1 MSDGGRAAESFVD
14 MEEVR
19 RVVSRFA
26 GSGNGGVKREEG
38 EMMDTLRELEAAARS
53 GQLSR
58 RDVLKRAAALGASA
72 PVIASLLAAC
82 ARQEATPTP
91 APAAQTPAA
100 ATPAPAASPTPAAAA
115 SPTPAPAA
123 KRGQGGLVKLL
134 WWQAP
139 TILNPHL
146 AQGSKDFNASRLVLE
161 PLADINDKGELVP
174 VLAAE
179 IPSVEN
185 GGVSKDAKTVT
196 WKLKKDVKWSDGQ
209 PFTSKDVKFTY
220 EYVIDEK
227 TTATTIA
234 NYTVIESIETPDD
247 YTVVI
252 RFKDP
257 NPAWMNV
264 FVGPYG
270 RILPQH
276 ILKDYVGE
284 KARTAPF
291 NLNPIGTGPYKV
303 KEFKPGDVVVYEM
316 NENYREPDKPYFAQ
330 VEFKGGGDATTAARA
345 VLQTGEVDYAWNL
358 QVEAQVL
365 DQLEKAGVGV
375 VEVIEGVYVERIL
388 VNMTDPRKEVDGERS
403 KLGVPHPWQSDLRV
417 RQAYA
422 LACQRDVIANTLYGR
437 AGKATSNI
445 LVAPERF
452 VSKNTSWKF
461 DLDAAAKLLDEAGW
475 TKGPD
480 GVRQKDGVRMEVVYQ
495 TTINPVRQKT
505 QEIIKSAFEK
515 LGIKVELKSIEASVF
530 FSSDPGNPDTAAH
543 FYADLE
549 MFTNGPS
556 STYPIDYM
564 VSWYGKPDNIA
575 QKANNWSG
583 NNYERWQNEEYDKL
597 YEQALVELDPKKQE
611 ELFIKMNDLVVNN
624 VVVIPLVHRNSV
636 SGRKKDLTGLELSR
650 WTDETWNIANWR
662 RSS

>member
-1 MSDGGRAAESFVD
+1 MPEFVRKQD
-14 MEEVR
+14 
-19 RVVSRFA
+19 A
-26 GSGNGGVKREEG
+26 IGATREEG
-38 EMMDTLRELEAAARS
+38 TAMDEVRALESAARS

-58 RDVLKRAAALGASA
+58 REVLKRAAALGLSA

-82 ARQEATPTP
+82 ARGEATPTP

-100 ATPAPAASPTPAAAA
+100 RTPAAGASPTPAGGA
-115 SPTPAPAA
+115 SPTAAPAGR
-123 KRGQGGLVKLL
+123 RGEGGLVKLL

-139 TILNPHL
+139 TILNPHFS
-146 AQGSKDFNASRLVLE
+146 QGTKDFDGSRIVLE
-161 PLADINDKGELVP
+161 PLADVNDKGELVP
-174 VLAAE
+174 ILAAE

-196 WKLKKDVKWSDGQ
+196 WKLKRDVKWSDGQ

-220 EYVIDEK
+220 EFVIDEK
-227 TTATTIA
+227 AATTTMG
-234 NYTVIESIETPDD
+234 NYQVIESVETPDD

-252 RFKDP
+252 HFKNP

-270 RILPQH
+270 MILPEH
-276 ILKDYVGE
+276 VLRDYMGE
-284 KARTAPF
+284 KARNAPF
-291 NLNPIGTGPYKV
+291 NLNPVGTGPYKV
-303 KEFKPGDVVVYEM
+303 KEFRPGDVVVYEM

-330 VEFKGGGDATTAARA
+330 VEMKGGGDATTAARA

-365 DQLEKAGVGV
+365 DQLEKTGVGV
-375 VEVIEGVYVERIL
+375 VEVIQGVNVERIL

-403 KLGVPHPWQSDLRV
+403 KLGVPHPWQSDLKV

-422 LACQRDVIANTLYGR
+422 LACRRDVIANTLYGR
-437 AGKATSNI
+437 AGQATANI

-461 DLDAAAKLLDEAGW
+461 DLDEAARLLDEAGW

-480 GVRQKDGVRMEVVYQ
+480 GVRQKDGVRMEIIYQ
-495 TTINPVRQKT
+495 TTVNPVRQKT
-505 QEIIKSAFEK
+505 QEIIKSAFEQ
-515 LGIKVELKSIEASVF
+515 LGIKVELKSIDASVF

-543 FYADLE
+543 FYADIE
-549 MFTNGPS
+549 MFTNGPTS
-556 STYPIDYM
+556 VYPVDYM
-564 VSWYGKPDNIA
+564 ISWYGKPDNIA

-583 NNYERWQNEEYDKL
+583 NNYERWQNDEYDKA
-597 YEQALVELDPKKQE
+597 YEQALVELDPQKQA

-624 VVVIPLVHRNSV
+624 VVVIPLVHRHSV
-636 SGRKKDLTGLELSR
+636 SGRAKNLTGLELSR

>member
-1 MSDGGRAAESFVD
+1 M
-14 MEEVR
+14 
-19 RVVSRFA
+19 
-26 GSGNGGVKREEG
+26 REELRKSAG
-38 EMMDTLRELEAAARS
+38 VGATSEEGTVMDELRQLEEAARS

-58 RDVLKRAAALGASA
+58 REVLKRAAVLGLSA
-72 PVIASLLAAC
+72 PAIASLLAAC
-82 ARQEATPTP
+82 AGGGATPTP

-100 ATPAPAASPTPAAAA
+100 TTPQPAASPTPAAAA
-115 SPTPAPAA
+115 SPTAAPAGR
-123 KRGQGGLVKLL
+123 RGEGGLVKLL

-139 TILNPHL
+139 TILNPHFS
-146 AQGSKDFNASRLVLE
+146 QGTKDFDASRIVLE
-161 PLADINDKGELVP
+161 PLADVNDKGELVP
-174 VLAAE
+174 ILAAE

-196 WKLKKDVKWSDGQ
+196 WKLKRDVKWSDGQ

-220 EYVIDEK
+220 EFVIDEK
-227 TTATTIA
+227 AATTTMG
-234 NYTVIESIETPDD
+234 NYQVIESIETPDD

-252 RFKDP
+252 HFKNP

-270 RILPQH
+270 MILPEH
-276 ILKDYVGE
+276 VLRDYMGE
-284 KARTAPF
+284 KARNAPF

-303 KEFKPGDVVVYEM
+303 KEFRPGDVVVYEM

-330 VEFKGGGDATTAARA
+330 VEMKGGGDATTAARA

-365 DQLEKAGVGV
+365 DQLEKTGVGV
-375 VEVIEGVYVERIL
+375 VEVIQGVNVERIL

-403 KLGVPHPWQSDLRV
+403 KLGVPHPWQSDLKV

-422 LACQRDVIANTLYGR
+422 LACRRDVIANTLYGR
-437 AGKATSNI
+437 AGQATANI

-461 DLDAAAKLLDEAGW
+461 DLDEAARLLDEAGW
-475 TKGPD
+475 VKGPD
-480 GVRQKDGVRMEVVYQ
+480 GVRQKDGVRMEIVYQ
-495 TTINPVRQKT
+495 TTVNPVRQKT
-505 QEIIKSAFEK
+505 QEIIKSAFEQ
-515 LGIKVELKSIEASVF
+515 LGIKVELKSIDASVF

-543 FYADLE
+543 FYADIE

-556 STYPIDYM
+556 SVYPVDYM
-564 VSWYGKPDNIA
+564 LSWYGKPDNIA

-583 NNYERWQNEEYDKL
+583 NNYERWQNDEYDKL
-597 YEQALVELDPKKQE
+597 YEQALVELDPQKQA

-636 SGRKKDLTGLELSR
+636 SGHAKNLTGLELSR

>member
-1 MSDGGRAAESFVD
+1 MRRGIPDGGDELGAT
-14 MEEVR
+14 
-19 RVVSRFA
+19 
-26 GSGNGGVKREEG
+26 REEG
-38 EMMDTLRELEAAARS
+38 VPVDELKQLEAAARA

-58 RDVLKRAAALGASA
+58 REVLKRAAALGLSA

-82 ARQEATPTP
+82 ARPQATPTT
-91 APAAQTPAA
+91 APAAQTPAPT
-100 ATPAPAASPTPAAAA
+100 TPAPAASPTPAAAA
-115 SPTPAPAA
+115 SPTPAAG
-123 KRGQGGLVKLL
+123 KRGEGGLVKLL

-146 AQGSKDFNASRLVLE
+146 AQGTKDFDASRIVME
-161 PLADINDKGELVP
+161 PLADVNDAGELVP
-174 VLAAE
+174 ILAAE

-185 GGVSKDAKTVT
+185 GGVAKDAKSVT
-196 WKLKKDVKWSDGQ
+196 WKLKRNVKWSDGT

-220 EYVIDEK
+220 EYVINEA
-227 TTATTIA
+227 TTATTMG
-234 NYTVIESIETPDD
+234 NYQVIESIETPDD

-252 RFKDP
+252 KFKNP

-270 RILPQH
+270 MILPEH
-276 ILKDYVGE
+276 VLRDYVGE
-284 KARTAPF
+284 KARNAPF

-303 KEFKPGDVVVYEM
+303 KEFRPGDVVVYVI
-316 NENYREPDKPYFAQ
+316 NENDREPDKPYFAQ
-330 VEFKGGGDATTAARA
+330 VEMKGGGDATTAARA

-358 QVEAQVL
+358 QVEATVL

-375 VEVIEGVYVERIL
+375 VEVIEGVNVERIL
-388 VNMTDPRKEVDGERS
+388 INMTDPRKEVDGERS

-461 DLDAAAKLLDEAGW
+461 DLNEAAKLLDEAGW

-480 GVRQKDGVRMEVVYQ
+480 GVRQKDGVRMEIVYQ
-495 TTINPVRQKT
+495 TSINPVRQKT
-505 QEIIKSAFEK
+505 QEIIKNAFEQ

-530 FSSDPGNPDTAAH
+530 FSSDPGNPDTYAH
-543 FYADLE
+543 FYTDIE

-556 STYPIDYM
+556 STYPLDYM
-564 VSWYGKPDNIA
+564 ISWYGKEDNIA
-575 QKANNWSG
+575 QKANNWAG
-583 NNYERWQNEEYDKL
+583 NNIERWQNEEYDKL
-597 YEQALVELDPKKQE
+597 FEQAQTELDPKKQE

>member
-1 MSDGGRAAESFVD
+1 MRRGIPDGGDELGAT
-14 MEEVR
+14 
-19 RVVSRFA
+19 
-26 GSGNGGVKREEG
+26 REEG
-38 EMMDTLRELEAAARS
+38 VPMDELKQLEAAARA

-58 RDVLKRAAALGASA
+58 REVLKRAAALGLSA

-82 ARQEATPTP
+82 ARPEATPTT
-91 APAAQTPAA
+91 APAAQTPAPT
-100 ATPAPAASPTPAAAA
+100 TPASAASPTPAAAA
-115 SPTPAPAA
+115 SPTPAAG
-123 KRGQGGLVKLL
+123 KRGEGGLVKLL

-146 AQGSKDFNASRLVLE
+146 AQGTKDFDASRIVME
-161 PLADINDKGELVP
+161 PLADVNDAGELVP
-174 VLAAE
+174 ILAEE

-185 GGVSKDAKTVT
+185 GGVAKDAKSVT
-196 WKLKKDVKWSDGQ
+196 WKLKRNVKWSDGT
-209 PFTSKDVKFTY
+209 PFTSQDVKFTY
-220 EYVIDEK
+220 EYVINEA
-227 TTATTIA
+227 TTATTMG
-234 NYTVIESIETPDD
+234 NYQVIESIETPDD

-252 RFKDP
+252 KFKNP

-270 RILPQH
+270 MILPEH
-276 ILKDYVGE
+276 VLRDYVGE
-284 KARTAPF
+284 KARNAPF

-303 KEFKPGDVVVYEM
+303 KEFRPGDVVVYEI
-316 NENYREPDKPYFAQ
+316 NENYREADKPYFAQ
-330 VEFKGGGDATTAARA
+330 VEMKGGGDATTAARA

-358 QVEAQVL
+358 QVEATVL

-375 VEVIEGVYVERIL
+375 VEVIEGVFVERIL
-388 VNMTDPRKEVDGERS
+388 INMTDPRKEVDGERS

-461 DLDAAAKLLDEAGW
+461 DLNEAAKLLDEAGW

-480 GVRQKDGVRMEVVYQ
+480 GVRQKDGVRMEIVYQ
-495 TTINPVRQKT
+495 TSINPVRQKT
-505 QEIIKSAFEK
+505 QEIIKNAFEQ

-530 FSSDPGNPDTAAH
+530 FSSDPGNPDTYAH
-543 FYADLE
+543 FYTDIE

-556 STYPIDYM
+556 STYPLDYM
-564 VSWYGKPDNIA
+564 ISWYGKEDNIA
-575 QKANNWSG
+575 QKANNWAG
-583 NNYERWQNEEYDKL
+583 NNVERWQNEEYDKL
-597 YEQALVELDPKKQE
+597 FEQAQTELDPKKQE

>member
-1 MSDGGRAAESFVD
+1 MRRGIPDGGDELGAT
-14 MEEVR
+14 
-19 RVVSRFA
+19 
-26 GSGNGGVKREEG
+26 REEG
-38 EMMDTLRELEAAARS
+38 VPVDELKQLEAAARA

-58 RDVLKRAAALGASA
+58 REVLKRAAALGLSA

-82 ARQEATPTP
+82 ARPQATPTT
-91 APAAQTPAA
+91 APAAQTPAPT
-100 ATPAPAASPTPAAAA
+100 TPAPAASPTPAAAA
-115 SPTPAPAA
+115 SPTPAAG
-123 KRGQGGLVKLL
+123 KRGEGGLVKLL

-146 AQGSKDFNASRLVLE
+146 AQGTKDFDASRIVME
-161 PLADINDKGELVP
+161 PLADVNDAGELVP
-174 VLAAE
+174 ILAAE

-185 GGVSKDAKTVT
+185 GGVAKDAKSVT
-196 WKLKKDVKWSDGQ
+196 WKLKRNVKWSDGT

-220 EYVIDEK
+220 EYVINEA
-227 TTATTIA
+227 TTATTMG
-234 NYTVIESIETPDD
+234 NYQVIESIETPDD

-252 RFKDP
+252 KFKNP

-270 RILPQH
+270 MILPEH
-276 ILKDYVGE
+276 VLRDYVGE
-284 KARTAPF
+284 KARNAPF

-303 KEFKPGDVVVYEM
+303 KEFRPGDVVVYEI

-330 VEFKGGGDATTAARA
+330 VEMKGGGDATTAARA

-358 QVEAQVL
+358 QVEATVL

-375 VEVIEGVYVERIL
+375 VEVIEGVNVERIL
-388 VNMTDPRKEVDGERS
+388 INMTDPRKEVDGERS

-461 DLDAAAKLLDEAGW
+461 DLNEAAKLLDEAGW

-480 GVRQKDGVRMEVVYQ
+480 GVRQKDGVRMEIVYQ
-495 TTINPVRQKT
+495 TSINPVRQKT
-505 QEIIKSAFEK
+505 QEIIKNAFEQ

-530 FSSDPGNPDTAAH
+530 FSSDPGNPDTYAH
-543 FYADLE
+543 FYTDIE

-556 STYPIDYM
+556 STYPLDYM
-564 VSWYGKPDNIA
+564 ISWYGKEDNIA
-575 QKANNWSG
+575 QKANNWAG
-583 NNYERWQNEEYDKL
+583 NNIERWQNEEYDKL
-597 YEQALVELDPKKQE
+597 FEQAQTELDPKKQE

>member
-1 MSDGGRAAESFVD
+1 M
-14 MEEVR
+14 
-19 RVVSRFA
+19 
-26 GSGNGGVKREEG
+26 REELRKSVG
-38 EMMDTLRELEAAARS
+38 AGATSEEGTVMDELRQLEEAARS

-58 RDVLKRAAALGASA
+58 REVLKRAAALGLSA

-82 ARQEATPTP
+82 ARGEATPTP
-91 APAAQTPAA
+91 ATAGQTPAA
-100 ATPAPAASPTPAAAA
+100 GETPAGTSPTAAGEASPTA
-115 SPTPAPAA
+115 APAGR
-123 KRGQGGLVKLL
+123 RGEGGLVKLL

-146 AQGSKDFNASRLVLE
+146 AQGTKDFDASRIVLE
-161 PLADINDKGELVP
+161 PLADINDAGELVP

-185 GGVSKDAKTVT
+185 GGVSSDAKTVT
-196 WKLKKDVKWSDGQ
+196 WKLKQGVTWSDGT

-220 EYVIDEK
+220 EFVINEA
-227 TTATTIA
+227 TTATTLG
-234 NYTVIESIETPDD
+234 NYTVIESVETPDD

-252 RFKDP
+252 HFKNP
-257 NPAWMNV
+257 NPGWMNV

-270 RILPQH
+270 MILPEH
-276 ILKDYVGE
+276 VLRDYIGE
-284 KARTAPF
+284 KARNAPF
-291 NLNPIGTGPYKV
+291 NLNPVGTGPYKV
-303 KEFKPGDVVVYEM
+303 KEFRPGDVVVYEM

-330 VEFKGGGDATTAARA
+330 VEMKGGGDATTAARA

-365 DQLEKAGVGV
+365 DQLERNGVGV
-375 VEVIEGVYVERIL
+375 VEVIEGVNVERIL

-437 AGKATSNI
+437 AGQATANI

-461 DLDAAAKLLDEAGW
+461 DLDEAARLLDEAGW

-480 GVRQKDGVRMEVVYQ
+480 GVRQKDGVRMEILYQ
-495 TTINPVRQKT
+495 TSINPVRQKT
-505 QEIIKSAFEK
+505 QEIIKNAFEQ
-515 LGIKVELKSIEASVF
+515 LGIKVELKSIDASVF
-530 FSSDPGNPDTAAH
+530 FSSDPGNPDTYAH
-543 FYADLE
+543 FYADIE
-549 MFTNGPS
+549 MFTNGPAS
-556 STYPIDYM
+556 PYPLDYM
-564 VSWYGKPDNIA
+564 LSWYGREDNIA
-575 QKANNWSG
+575 QKANNWAG
-583 NNYERWQNEEYDKL
+583 NNIERWQNEEYDRAF
-597 YEQALVELDPKKQE
+597 EQAQTELDPDKQA

-636 SGRKKDLTGLELSR
+636 SGRAKNLTGLELSR

>member
-1 MSDGGRAAESFVD
+1 MRRGIRDGSDELGAT
-14 MEEVR
+14 
-19 RVVSRFA
+19 
-26 GSGNGGVKREEG
+26 REEG
-38 EMMDTLRELEAAARS
+38 VPMDELKQLEAAARA

-58 RDVLKRAAALGASA
+58 REVLKRAAALGLSA

-82 ARQEATPTP
+82 ARQQATPTT
-91 APAAQTPAA
+91 APAAQTPAPT
-100 ATPAPAASPTPAAAA
+100 TPAPAASPTPAAAA
-115 SPTPAPAA
+115 SPTPAAG
-123 KRGQGGLVKLL
+123 KRGEGGLVKLL

-146 AQGSKDFNASRLVLE
+146 AQGAKDFDASRIVME
-161 PLADINDKGELVP
+161 PLADVNDAGELVP
-174 VLAAE
+174 ILAEE

-185 GGVSKDAKTVT
+185 GGVAKDAKSVT
-196 WKLKKDVKWSDGQ
+196 WKLKRNVKWSDGT

-220 EYVIDEK
+220 EYVINEA
-227 TTATTIA
+227 TTATTMG
-234 NYTVIESIETPDD
+234 NYQVIESIETPDD

-252 RFKDP
+252 KFKDP

-264 FVGPYG
+264 FVGSIG
-270 RILPQH
+270 KILPEH
-276 ILKDYVGE
+276 VLRDYVGE
-284 KARTAPF
+284 KARNAPF

-303 KEFKPGDVVVYEM
+303 KEFRPGDVVVYEI

-330 VEFKGGGDATTAARA
+330 VEMKGGGDATTAARA
-345 VLQTGEVDYAWNL
+345 VLQTGEVDYGWNL
-358 QVEAQVL
+358 QVEPTVL
-365 DQLEKAGVGV
+365 DQIERAGVGV
-375 VEVIEGVYVERIL
+375 VEVIEGVWVERIL
-388 VNMTDPRKEVDGERS
+388 INMTDPRKEVEGERS

-437 AGKATSNI
+437 AGKVTSNI

-461 DLDAAAKLLDEAGW
+461 DLNEAAKLLDEAGW

-480 GVRQKDGVRMEVVYQ
+480 GVRQKDGVRMEIVYQ

-505 QEIIKSAFEK
+505 QEIIKNAFEQ

-543 FYADLE
+543 FYADIQ
-549 MFTNGPS
+549 MFTNGPT
-556 STYPIDYM
+556 STYPLDYM
-564 VSWYGKPDNIA
+564 ISWYGKEDNIA
-575 QKANNWSG
+575 QKANNWAG
-583 NNYERWQNEEYDKL
+583 NNIERWQNEEYDKL
-597 YEQALVELDPKKQE
+597 FEQAQTELDPKKQE
-611 ELFIKMNDLVVNN
+611 DLFIKMNDLVVNN
-624 VVVIPLVHRNSV
+624 VVEIPLVHRNSV

-650 WTDETWNIANWR
+650 WTDQTWNIANWR

>member
-1 MSDGGRAAESFVD
+1 MRRGIPDGGDELGAT
-14 MEEVR
+14 
-19 RVVSRFA
+19 
-26 GSGNGGVKREEG
+26 REEG
-38 EMMDTLRELEAAARS
+38 VVMDELKQLEAAART
-53 GQLSR
+53 GQLNR
-58 RDVLKRAAALGASA
+58 REVLKRAAALGFSA
-72 PVIASLLAAC
+72 PAIAALLAAC
-82 ARQEATPTP
+82 ARQEATPTT
-91 APAAQTPAA
+91 APAAQTPAPT
-100 ATPAPAASPTPAAAA
+100 TPAPAGTPTPAAAA
-115 SPTPAPAA
+115 SPTPAPVAQ
-123 KRGQGGLVKLL
+123 RGQGGLVKLL

-146 AQGSKDFNASRLVLE
+146 AQGTKDFDASRIVME
-161 PLADINDKGELVP
+161 PLADVNDAGELVP
-174 VLAAE
+174 ILAEE

-185 GGVSKDAKTVT
+185 GGVAKDAKSVT
-196 WKLKKDVKWSDGQ
+196 WKLKRNVKWSDGT

-220 EYVIDEK
+220 EYVINEA
-227 TTATTIA
+227 TTATTMG
-234 NYTVIESIETPDD
+234 NYQVIESIETPDD

-252 RFKDP
+252 KFKNP

-270 RILPQH
+270 MILPEH
-276 ILKDYVGE
+276 VLRDYVGE
-284 KARTAPF
+284 KARNAPF
-291 NLNPIGTGPYKV
+291 NLNPIGTGAYKV
-303 KEFKPGDVVVYEM
+303 KEFRPGDVVVYEI

-330 VEFKGGGDATTAARA
+330 VEMKGGGDATTAARA

-358 QVEAQVL
+358 QVEATVL

-375 VEVIEGVYVERIL
+375 VEVIEGVNVERIL
-388 VNMTDPRKEVDGERS
+388 INMTDPRKEVDGERS

-417 RQAYA
+417 RRAYA

-461 DLDAAAKLLDEAGW
+461 DLNEAAKLLDEAGW

-480 GVRQKDGVRMEVVYQ
+480 GVRQKDGVRMEIVYQ
-495 TTINPVRQKT
+495 TSINPVRQKT
-505 QEIIKSAFEK
+505 QEIIKNAFEQ

-530 FSSDPGNPDTAAH
+530 FSSDPGNPDTYAH
-543 FYADLE
+543 FYTDIE

-556 STYPIDYM
+556 STYPLDYM
-564 VSWYGKPDNIA
+564 ISWYGKEDNIA
-575 QKANNWSG
+575 QKANNWAG
-583 NNYERWQNEEYDKL
+583 NNIERWQNEEYDKL
-597 YEQALVELDPKKQE
+597 FEQAQTELDPKKQE

-624 VVVIPLVHRNSV
+624 VVIIPLVHRNGV
-636 SGRKKDLTGLELSR
+636 SGRKKNLTGLELSR

-662 RSS
+662 RSG

>member
-1 MSDGGRAAESFVD
+1 M
-14 MEEVR
+14 
-19 RVVSRFA
+19 VSRFI
-26 GSGNGGVKREEG
+26 GSGDGGVKREEG
-38 EMMDTLRELEAAARS
+38 ETMETLRELEAAARS

-185 GGVSKDAKTVT
+185 GGVSEDAKSVT

-556 STYPIDYM
+556 STYPVDYM

-636 SGRKKDLTGLELSR
+636 SGRKKDLTDLELSR
-650 WTDETWNIANWR
+650 WTDETWNIANWQ

>member
-1 MSDGGRAAESFVD
+1 MTPSCDWVSLLSESS
-14 MEEVR
+14 VR
-19 RVVSRFA
+19 RVAASRA
-26 GSGNGGVKREEG
+26 VGGWASRAPNTPK
-38 EMMDTLRELEAAARS
+38 AA
-53 GQLSR
+53 
-58 RDVLKRAAALGASA
+58 
-72 PVIASLLAAC
+72 
-82 ARQEATPTP
+82 PTA
-91 APAAQTPAA
+91 APAAQTPAPT
-100 ATPAPAASPTPAAAA
+100 TPAPAASPTPAAAA
-115 SPTPAPAA
+115 SPTPAAG
-123 KRGQGGLVKLL
+123 KRGEGGLVKLL

-146 AQGSKDFNASRLVLE
+146 AQGTKDFDASRIVME
-161 PLADINDKGELVP
+161 PLADVNDAGELVP
-174 VLAAE
+174 ILAEE

-185 GGVSKDAKTVT
+185 GGVAKDAKSVT
-196 WKLKKDVKWSDGQ
+196 WKLKRNVKWSDGT

-220 EYVIDEK
+220 EYVINEA
-227 TTATTIA
+227 TTATTVG
-234 NYTVIESIETPDD
+234 NYQVIESVETPDD

-252 RFKDP
+252 KFKNP

-270 RILPQH
+270 MILPEH
-276 ILKDYVGE
+276 VLRDYVGE
-284 KARTAPF
+284 KARNAPF

-303 KEFKPGDVVVYEM
+303 KEFRPGDVVVYEI
-316 NENYREPDKPYFAQ
+316 NEHYREPDKPYFAQ
-330 VEFKGGGDATTAARA
+330 VEMKGGGDATTAARA

-358 QVEAQVL
+358 QVEATVL

-375 VEVIEGVYVERIL
+375 VEVIEGVIVERIL
-388 VNMTDPRKEVDGERS
+388 INMTDPRKEVDGERS

-461 DLDAAAKLLDEAGW
+461 DLNEAAKLLDEAGW

-480 GVRQKDGVRMEVVYQ
+480 GVRQKDGVRMEIVYQ
-495 TTINPVRQKT
+495 TSINPVRQKT
-505 QEIIKSAFEK
+505 QEIIKNAFEQ
-515 LGIKVELKSIEASVF
+515 LGIKVELKSIDASVF
-530 FSSDPGNPDTAAH
+530 FSSDPGNPDTYAH
-543 FYADLE
+543 FYTDIE
-549 MFTNGPS
+549 MFTNGPA
-556 STYPIDYM
+556 STYPLDYM
-564 VSWYGKPDNIA
+564 ISWYGKEDNIA

-583 NNYERWQNEEYDKL
+583 NNIERWQNEEYDKL
-597 YEQALVELDPKKQE
+597 FEQAQTELDPKKQE

-636 SGRKKDLTGLELSR
+636 SGRKKNLTGLELSR

>member
-1 MSDGGRAAESFVD
+1 MRRGIPDGGDELGAT
-14 MEEVR
+14 
-19 RVVSRFA
+19 
-26 GSGNGGVKREEG
+26 REEG
-38 EMMDTLRELEAAARS
+38 VVMDELKQLEAAART

-58 RDVLKRAAALGASA
+58 REVLKRAAALGLSA

-82 ARQEATPTP
+82 ARQQATPTT
-91 APAAQTPAA
+91 APAAQTPAPT
-100 ATPAPAASPTPAAAA
+100 TPAPAASPTPAAAA
-115 SPTPAPAA
+115 SPTPAAG
-123 KRGQGGLVKLL
+123 KRGEGGLVKLL

-146 AQGSKDFNASRLVLE
+146 AQGTKDFDASRIVME
-161 PLADINDKGELVP
+161 PLADVNDAGELVP
-174 VLAAE
+174 ILAEE

-185 GGVSKDAKTVT
+185 GGVASDAKSVT
-196 WKLKKDVKWSDGQ
+196 WKLKRNVKWSDGT

-220 EYVIDEK
+220 EYVINEA
-227 TTATTIA
+227 TTATTMG
-234 NYTVIESIETPDD
+234 NYQVIESIETPDD

-252 RFKDP
+252 KFKNP

-270 RILPQH
+270 MILPEH
-276 ILKDYVGE
+276 VLRDYVGE
-284 KARTAPF
+284 KARNAPF

-303 KEFKPGDVVVYEM
+303 KEFRPGDVVVYEI

-330 VEFKGGGDATTAARA
+330 VEMKGGGDATTAARA

-358 QVEAQVL
+358 QVEATVL

-375 VEVIEGVYVERIL
+375 VEVIEGVNVERIL

-461 DLDAAAKLLDEAGW
+461 DLNEAAKLLDEAGW

-480 GVRQKDGVRMEVVYQ
+480 GIRQKDGVRMEIVYQ
-495 TTINPVRQKT
+495 TSINPVRQKT
-505 QEIIKSAFEK
+505 QEIIKNAFEQ

-530 FSSDPGNPDTAAH
+530 FSSDPGNPDTYAH
-543 FYADLE
+543 FYTDIE
-549 MFTNGPS
+549 MFTNGPA
-556 STYPIDYM
+556 STYPLDYM
-564 VSWYGKPDNIA
+564 ISWYGKEDNIA
-575 QKANNWSG
+575 QKANNWAG
-583 NNYERWQNEEYDKL
+583 NNIERWQNEEYDKL
-597 YEQALVELDPKKQE
+597 FEQAQTELDPKKQE

>member
-1 MSDGGRAAESFVD
+1 
-14 MEEVR
+14 ME
-19 RVVSRFA
+19 
-26 GSGNGGVKREEG
+26 
-38 EMMDTLRELEAAARS
+38 TLRELEAAARL

-91 APAAQTPAA
+91 ASAAQTPAA

-185 GGVSKDAKTVT
+185 GGVSEDAKSVT

-330 VEFKGGGDATTAARA
+330 VEFKGGGDATTAAWA

-437 AGKATSNI
+437 AGKAASNI
-445 LVAPERF
+445 LVAPECF
-452 VSKNTSWKF
+452 VSKNTSWKL

-480 GVRQKDGVRMEVVYQ
+480 GVR
-495 TTINPVRQKT
+495 
-505 QEIIKSAFEK
+505 
-515 LGIKVELKSIEASVF
+515 
-530 FSSDPGNPDTAAH
+530 
-543 FYADLE
+543 
-549 MFTNGPS
+549 
-556 STYPIDYM
+556 
-564 VSWYGKPDNIA
+564 
-575 QKANNWSG
+575 
-583 NNYERWQNEEYDKL
+583 
-597 YEQALVELDPKKQE
+597 
-611 ELFIKMNDLVVNN
+611 
-624 VVVIPLVHRNSV
+624 
-636 SGRKKDLTGLELSR
+636 
-650 WTDETWNIANWR
+650 
-662 RSS
+662 

>member
-1 MSDGGRAAESFVD
+1 MRRGIPDGGDELGAT
-14 MEEVR
+14 
-19 RVVSRFA
+19 
-26 GSGNGGVKREEG
+26 REEG
-38 EMMDTLRELEAAARS
+38 VPVDELKQLEAAARA

-58 RDVLKRAAALGASA
+58 REVLKRAAALGLSA

-82 ARQEATPTP
+82 ARQQATPTT
-91 APAAQTPAA
+91 APAAQTPAPT
-100 ATPAPAASPTPAAAA
+100 TPAPAASPTSAAAA
-115 SPTPAPAA
+115 SPTPAAG
-123 KRGQGGLVKLL
+123 KRGEGGLVKLL

-146 AQGSKDFNASRLVLE
+146 AQGTKDFDASRIVME
-161 PLADINDKGELVP
+161 PLADVNDAGELVP
-174 VLAAE
+174 ILAEE

-185 GGVSKDAKTVT
+185 GGVAKDAKSVT
-196 WKLKKDVKWSDGQ
+196 WKLKRNVKWSDGT

-220 EYVIDEK
+220 EYVINEA
-227 TTATTIA
+227 TTATTMG
-234 NYTVIESIETPDD
+234 NYQVIESIETPDD

-252 RFKDP
+252 KFKNP

-270 RILPQH
+270 MILPEH
-276 ILKDYVGE
+276 VLRDYVGE
-284 KARTAPF
+284 KARNAPF

-303 KEFKPGDVVVYEM
+303 KEFRPGDVVVYEI

-330 VEFKGGGDATTAARA
+330 VEMKGGGDATTAARA

-358 QVEAQVL
+358 QVEATVL

-375 VEVIEGVYVERIL
+375 VEVIEGVNVERIL
-388 VNMTDPRKEVDGERS
+388 INMTDPRKEVDGERS

-437 AGKATSNI
+437 GGKATSNI

-461 DLDAAAKLLDEAGW
+461 DLNEAAKLLDEAGW

-480 GVRQKDGVRMEVVYQ
+480 GVRQKDGVRMEIVYQ

-505 QEIIKSAFEK
+505 QEIIKNAFEQ

-543 FYADLE
+543 FYADIE
-549 MFTNGPS
+549 MFTNGPTS
-556 STYPIDYM
+556 VYPIEYM
-564 VSWYGKPDNIA
+564 ISWYGKPDNIA

-597 YEQALVELDPKKQE
+597 FEQAQTELDPKKQE

>member
-1 MSDGGRAAESFVD
+1 MSDGGRAAGSFVD

-19 RVVSRFA
+19 RMVSRFA

-38 EMMDTLRELEAAARS
+38 ETMDTLRELEAAARS

-196 WKLKKDVKWSDGQ
+196 WKLKKGVKWSDGQ

-316 NENYREPDKPYFAQ
+316 NENYREPDNRTSHRSSSRVAVTRPRRHGPCCRPVKS
-330 VEFKGGGDATTAARA
+330 TTPG
-345 VLQTGEVDYAWNL
+345 TC
-358 QVEAQVL
+358 
-365 DQLEKAGVGV
+365 
-375 VEVIEGVYVERIL
+375 
-388 VNMTDPRKEVDGERS
+388 RS
-403 KLGVPHPWQSDLRV
+403 RRRYS
-417 RQAYA
+417 
-422 LACQRDVIANTLYGR
+422 
-437 AGKATSNI
+437 
-445 LVAPERF
+445 
-452 VSKNTSWKF
+452 TSWK
-461 DLDAAAKLLDEAGW
+461 
-475 TKGPD
+475 
-480 GVRQKDGVRMEVVYQ
+480 R
-495 TTINPVRQKT
+495 
-505 QEIIKSAFEK
+505 
-515 LGIKVELKSIEASVF
+515 LG
-530 FSSDPGNPDTAAH
+530 
-543 FYADLE
+543 
-549 MFTNGPS
+549 
-556 STYPIDYM
+556 
-564 VSWYGKPDNIA
+564 
-575 QKANNWSG
+575 
-583 NNYERWQNEEYDKL
+583 
-597 YEQALVELDPKKQE
+597 
-611 ELFIKMNDLVVNN
+611 
-624 VVVIPLVHRNSV
+624 SV
-636 SGRKKDLTGLELSR
+636 SS
-650 WTDETWNIANWR
+650 
-662 RSS
+662 RSSKASTSSGSW

>member
-1 MSDGGRAAESFVD
+1 MRRGIPDGGDESG
-14 MEEVR
+14 
-19 RVVSRFA
+19 A
-26 GSGNGGVKREEG
+26 TREEG
-38 EMMDTLRELEAAARS
+38 VVMDELKQLEAAART

-58 RDVLKRAAALGASA
+58 REVLKRAAALGLSA

-82 ARQEATPTP
+82 ARQQATPTT
-91 APAAQTPAA
+91 APAAQTPAPT
-100 ATPAPAASPTPAAAA
+100 TPAPAASPTPAAAA
-115 SPTPAPAA
+115 SPTPAAG
-123 KRGQGGLVKLL
+123 KRGEGGLVKLL

-146 AQGSKDFNASRLVLE
+146 AQGTKDFDASRIVME
-161 PLADINDKGELVP
+161 PLADVNDAGELVP
-174 VLAAE
+174 ILAEE

-185 GGVSKDAKTVT
+185 GGVAKDAKSVT
-196 WKLKKDVKWSDGQ
+196 WKLKRNVKWSDGT

-220 EYVIDEK
+220 EYVINEA
-227 TTATTIA
+227 TTATTMG
-234 NYTVIESIETPDD
+234 NYQVIESIETPDD

-252 RFKDP
+252 KFKNP

-270 RILPQH
+270 MILPEH
-276 ILKDYVGE
+276 VLRDYVGE
-284 KARTAPF
+284 KARNAPF

-303 KEFKPGDVVVYEM
+303 KEFRPGDVVVYEI

-330 VEFKGGGDATTAARA
+330 VEMKGGGDATTAARA

-358 QVEAQVL
+358 QVEATVL

-375 VEVIEGVYVERIL
+375 VEVIEGVNVERIL

-461 DLDAAAKLLDEAGW
+461 DLNEAAKLLDEAGW

-480 GVRQKDGVRMEVVYQ
+480 GVRQKDGVRMEIVYQ
-495 TTINPVRQKT
+495 TSINPVRQKT
-505 QEIIKSAFEK
+505 QEIIKNAFEQ

-530 FSSDPGNPDTAAH
+530 FSSDPGNPDTYAH
-543 FYADLE
+543 FYTDIE
-549 MFTNGPS
+549 MFTNGPA
-556 STYPIDYM
+556 STYPLDYM
-564 VSWYGKPDNIA
+564 ISWYGKEDNIA
-575 QKANNWSG
+575 QKANNWAG
-583 NNYERWQNEEYDKL
+583 NNIERWQNEEYDKL
-597 YEQALVELDPKKQE
+597 FEQAQTELDPKKQE

>member
-1 MSDGGRAAESFVD
+1 MRRGIPDGGDELGAT
-14 MEEVR
+14 
-19 RVVSRFA
+19 
-26 GSGNGGVKREEG
+26 REEG
-38 EMMDTLRELEAAARS
+38 VPVDELKQLEAAARA

-58 RDVLKRAAALGASA
+58 REVLKRAAALGLSA

-82 ARQEATPTP
+82 ARPQATPTT
-91 APAAQTPAA
+91 APAAQTPAPT
-100 ATPAPAASPTPAAAA
+100 TPAPAASPTPAAAA
-115 SPTPAPAA
+115 SPTPAAG
-123 KRGQGGLVKLL
+123 KRGEGGLVKLL

-146 AQGSKDFNASRLVLE
+146 AQGTKDFDASRIVME
-161 PLADINDKGELVP
+161 PLADVNDAGELVP
-174 VLAAE
+174 ILAEE

-185 GGVSKDAKTVT
+185 GGVAKDAKSVT
-196 WKLKKDVKWSDGQ
+196 WKLKRNVKWSDGT

-220 EYVIDEK
+220 EYVINEA
-227 TTATTIA
+227 TTATTMG
-234 NYTVIESIETPDD
+234 NYQVIESIETPDD

-252 RFKDP
+252 KFKNP

-270 RILPQH
+270 MILPEH
-276 ILKDYVGE
+276 VLRDYVGE
-284 KARTAPF
+284 KARNAPF

-303 KEFKPGDVVVYEM
+303 KEFRPGDVVVYEI

-330 VEFKGGGDATTAARA
+330 VEMKGGGDATTAARA

-358 QVEAQVL
+358 QVEATVL

-375 VEVIEGVYVERIL
+375 VEVIEGVSVERIL
-388 VNMTDPRKEVDGERS
+388 INMTDPRKEVDGERS

-437 AGKATSNI
+437 GGKATSNI

-461 DLDAAAKLLDEAGW
+461 DLNEAAKLLDEAGW

-480 GVRQKDGVRMEVVYQ
+480 GVRQKDGVRMEIVYQ

-505 QEIIKSAFEK
+505 QEIIKNAFEQ

-543 FYADLE
+543 FYADIE

-556 STYPIDYM
+556 SVYPIDYM
-564 VSWYGKPDNIA
+564 ISWYGKEDNIA

-597 YEQALVELDPKKQE
+597 FEQAQIELDPKKQE